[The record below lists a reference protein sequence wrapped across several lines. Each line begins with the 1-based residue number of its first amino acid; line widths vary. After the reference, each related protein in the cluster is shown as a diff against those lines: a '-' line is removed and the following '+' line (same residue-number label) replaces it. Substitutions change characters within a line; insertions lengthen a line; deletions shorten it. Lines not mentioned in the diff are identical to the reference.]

1 MKDTLFYRWL
11 SRSPNYVSAF
21 GLWTGLKLLLSLERQ
36 KLPNHSDN
44 TRSVT
49 VPGLPHPL
57 TLRDCRGDRAI
68 FWQCFV
74 ARQYR
79 LDRFPQTRRLMQ
91 AYEQAVGAGMRPVII
106 DGGGNIGLGAIWFA
120 EAFPQAVV
128 VSVEPDK
135 RNFDILQR
143 NTQPY
148 GERIVPVRGAVTAQ
162 GGRFV
167 IDNPQAGPS
176 SFRTRP
182 AREDEKVDALDGYTI
197 PDLVAL
203 GGGDAPFIVKL
214 DIEGGQKPLF
224 EGQTDWLA
232 NPHLVIMELD
242 DWLFPWGGTSR
253 PFFRAI
259 SSYPYDYLLAGENIF
274 CFRDASVGTS
284 V

>member
-1 MKDTLFYRWL
+1 MKNTLLYRWL

-21 GLWTGLKLLLSLERQ
+21 GFWMGLKLLLSLERQ
-36 KLPNHSDN
+36 KLPAHSDK

-49 VPGLPHPL
+49 VPGLPHPI

-74 ARQYR
+74 TRQYR
-79 LDRFPQTRRLMQ
+79 LDHFPQTKRLMQ
-91 AYEQAVGAGMRPVII
+91 AYEQAVAAGTRPVII

-120 EAFPQAVV
+120 EAFPQAVI

-135 RNFDILQR
+135 RNFELLRR

-148 GERIVPVRGAVTAQ
+148 GDRILPVRGAVTAQ
-162 GGRFV
+162 GGRFM
-167 IDNPQAGPS
+167 IDNPEAGPS

-182 AREDEKVDALDGYTI
+182 ASEDETADALDGYTI

-203 GGGDAPFIVKL
+203 GGGEAPFIVKL

-224 EGQTDWLA
+224 EDQTDWLA
-232 NPHLVIMELD
+232 KPYLVIMELD

-259 SSYPYDYLLAGENIF
+259 SGYPYDYLLAGENIF
-274 CFRDASVGTS
+274 CFRDVCSEEK
-284 V
+284 